1 MLTLALSNLMHRKI
15 RSILSILAVAIAI
28 TLLLVLVGLSHGTLN
43 EVSRRMESVDAE
55 IVVRDKHFDLGSMSG
70 GKLWEKEIPRLMKLQ
85 VNSPRQ
91 STPNAMAAADS
102 HNGQT
107 NIGPA
112 IQRVIPVFLGRM
124 KLAGLSQN
132 VFGVNP
138 QDFPFFAGSRHL
150 VDGVLFEDIES
161 PAQAVQWFDIQAGRY
176 SDTQPDQCSETQAA
190 QSAGF
195 LPLVIDQRLSRAANL
210 RVGDTVGFGDIPALI
225 VGIVETGVA
234 GRVFAPV
241 NMLRG
246 ANGIAARTAHL
257 FFVKAQPNL
266 TTDQLQQLCGK
277 IERTTHRSATL
288 VANYGQVLRE
298 NFRNLT
304 VFVSLVS
311 VIALVICF
319 LFILVTIHTSVLERS
334 KEIAIL
340 QSLGA
345 GCGMILTQ
353 TIQEALLICSLGTV
367 LGILLTFCVRWL
379 IETYQP
385 LMTVE
390 VRLLWLL
397 AAMAIGLIGGTI
409 SALYPG
415 YIALR
420 HDPVEALSF
429 E

>member
-1 MLTLALSNLMHRKI
+1 MHRKV
-15 RSILSILAVAIAI
+15 RSILSVSAVAIAI
-28 TLLLVLVGLSHGTLN
+28 TLLLILVGLSHGTLN

-85 VNSPRQ
+85 VGSPRQ
-91 STPNAMAAADS
+91 GTLNIKATADS

-107 NIGPA
+107 NANPA

-138 QDFPFFAGSRHL
+138 EDFPFFAGNRRL
-150 VDGVLFEDIES
+150 VDGVLFDDIES
-161 PAQAVQWFDIQAGRY
+161 PAQAVRWFDTQAGRY
-176 SDTQPDQCSETQAA
+176 SDAQVDQRLDTQVGQRAD
-190 QSAGF
+190 F
-195 LPLVIDQRLSRAANL
+195 LPLVIDQRLARAANL
-210 RVGDTVGFGDIPALI
+210 RVGDTADFGDVPARI
-225 VGIVETGVA
+225 IGIVETGVA

-257 FFVKAQPNL
+257 FFVKARPNL
-266 TTDQLQQLCGK
+266 TTDQLQQLCDK
-277 IERTTHRSATL
+277 IERTTHRNATL

-345 GCGMILTQ
+345 GSGTILTQ

-390 VRLLWLL
+390 VRPLWLL
-397 AAMAIGLIGGTI
+397 AAMAIGLVGGVL

-415 YIALR
+415 YMALR
-420 HDPVEALSF
+420 RDPVEALSF

>member
-1 MLTLALSNLMHRKI
+1 MLILAISNLMHRKV
-15 RSILSILAVAIAI
+15 RSILSVSAVAIAI
-28 TLLLVLVGLSHGTLN
+28 TLLLILVGLSHGTLN

-85 VNSPRQ
+85 VDSPRQ
-91 STPNAMAAADS
+91 STTNTKATADS
-102 HNGQT
+102 HNEQT
-107 NIGPA
+107 NTDPA

-138 QDFPFFAGSRHL
+138 EDFPFFAGTRRL
-150 VDGVLFEDIES
+150 IDGVLFDDIES
-161 PAQAVQWFDIQAGRY
+161 PAEAVQW
-176 SDTQPDQCSETQAA
+176 SDVQVSQRTD
-190 QSAGF
+190 F

-210 RVGDTVGFGDIPALI
+210 RVGDMAGFGDVPARI

-257 FFVKAQPNL
+257 FFIKARPNL
-266 TTDQLQQLCGK
+266 TTDQLQQLCDK
-277 IERTTHRSATL
+277 IEQTTHRSATL

-345 GCGMILTQ
+345 GSGTILAQ
-353 TIQEALLICSLGTV
+353 TIQEALLICVLGTV
-367 LGILLTFCVRWL
+367 WGIVLTFGVRWL

-390 VRLLWLL
+390 IRPLWLL
-397 AAMAIGLIGGTI
+397 AAMAIGLVGGAL

-415 YIALR
+415 YMALR
-420 HDPVEALSF
+420 HDPVKALSF

>member
-1 MLTLALSNLMHRKI
+1 
-15 RSILSILAVAIAI
+15 
-28 TLLLVLVGLSHGTLN
+28 
-43 EVSRRMESVDAE
+43 MESVDAE

-91 STPNAMAAADS
+91 STPNAKATADS
-102 HNGQT
+102 HSGQ
-107 NIGPA
+107 NNADLA

-138 QDFPFFAGSRHL
+138 EDFPFFAGTRRL
-150 VDGVLFEDIES
+150 VDGVLFDDIES
-161 PAQAVQWFDIQAGRY
+161 PAKAVQWSDVQASQRT
-176 SDTQPDQCSETQAA
+176 D
-190 QSAGF
+190 F

-210 RVGDTVGFGDIPALI
+210 RVGDTAGFGDIPALI

-257 FFVKAQPNL
+257 FFVKARPNL
-266 TTDQLQQLCGK
+266 TTDQLQQLCDK

-304 VFVSLVS
+304 VFVSLIS

-345 GCGMILTQ
+345 GRGTILAQ

-397 AAMAIGLIGGTI
+397 AAMAIGLIGGAI

-420 HDPVEALSF
+420 RDPVEALSF

>member
-1 MLTLALSNLMHRKI
+1 MLILAISNLMHRKV
-15 RSILSILAVAIAI
+15 RSILSVSAVAIAI
-28 TLLLVLVGLSHGTLN
+28 TLLLILVGLSHGTLN

-85 VNSPRQ
+85 V
-91 STPNAMAAADS
+91 DS
-102 HNGQT
+102 HSGQT
-107 NIGPA
+107 NADPA

-138 QDFPFFAGSRHL
+138 EDFPFFAGTRRL
-150 VDGVLFEDIES
+150 IDGVLFDDIES
-161 PAQAVQWFDIQAGRY
+161 PAKAVQWFDTQAGRY
-176 SDTQPDQCSETQAA
+176 SDTQADQGLDTQVDQRAD
-190 QSAGF
+190 F

-210 RVGDTVGFGDIPALI
+210 QVGDAAGFGDVPARI

-234 GRVFAPV
+234 GRVFAPI

-257 FFVKAQPNL
+257 FFIKARPNL
-266 TTDQLQQLCGK
+266 TTDQLQQLCDK
-277 IERTTHRSATL
+277 IERHTRRSATL

-304 VFVSLVS
+304 VFVSLIS

-345 GCGMILTQ
+345 GSGTILAQ
-353 TIQEALLICSLGTV
+353 TIQEALLICVLGTIW
-367 LGILLTFCVRWL
+367 GIVLTFGVRWL

-390 VRLLWLL
+390 IRSLWLL
-397 AAMAIGLIGGTI
+397 AAMAIGLVGGTL

-415 YIALR
+415 YMALR
-420 HDPVEALSF
+420 HDPVKALSF

>member
-1 MLTLALSNLMHRKI
+1 MHRKV
-15 RSILSILAVAIAI
+15 RSILSVSAVAIAI

-91 STPNAMAAADS
+91 STPNSKATVDS

-107 NIGPA
+107 NADPA

-138 QDFPFFAGSRHL
+138 EDFPFFAGTRRL
-150 VDGVLFEDIES
+150 VDGVLFDDIES
-161 PAQAVQWFDIQAGRY
+161 PDQAVQWSDTQAGRY
-176 SDTQPDQCSETQAA
+176 SDTQANQRLDTQTGQRAD
-190 QSAGF
+190 F

-210 RVGDTVGFGDIPALI
+210 RVGDEAGFGDVPARI

-257 FFVKAQPNL
+257 FFIKARPDL
-266 TTDQLQQLCGK
+266 TTDQLQQLCDK
-277 IERTTHRSATL
+277 IEQTTRRSATL

-304 VFVSLVS
+304 VFVSLIS

-319 LFILVTIHTSVLERS
+319 LFILVTIHTSVLERG

-345 GCGMILTQ
+345 GSGTILTQ

-390 VRLLWLL
+390 VRPLWLL
-397 AAMAIGLIGGTI
+397 AAMAIGLIGGAL

-415 YIALR
+415 YMALR
-420 HDPVEALSF
+420 HDPVKALSF

>member
-1 MLTLALSNLMHRKI
+1 MMHRKV
-15 RSILSILAVAIAI
+15 RSILSMSAVAIAI
-28 TLLLVLVGLSHGTLN
+28 TLLLILVGLSHGTLN

-70 GKLWEKEIPRLMKLQ
+70 GKLWEKEISRLMKLQ
-85 VNSPRQ
+85 VDSPRQ
-91 STPNAMAAADS
+91 RMSNAKATADS
-102 HNGQT
+102 HSGQT
-107 NIGPA
+107 NADPA

-138 QDFPFFAGSRHL
+138 EDFPFFAGTRRL
-150 VDGVLFEDIES
+150 IDGVLFDDIES
-161 PAQAVQWFDIQAGRY
+161 PAKAVQW
-176 SDTQPDQCSETQAA
+176 SDVQVSQRTD
-190 QSAGF
+190 F

-210 RVGDTVGFGDIPALI
+210 RVGDTAGFGDVPARI

-257 FFVKAQPNL
+257 FFIKARPNL
-266 TTDQLQQLCGK
+266 TTDQLQQLCDK
-277 IERTTHRSATL
+277 IERTTRRSATL

-304 VFVSLVS
+304 VFVSLIS

-319 LFILVTIHTSVLERS
+319 LFILVTIHTSVLERG

-345 GCGMILTQ
+345 GSGTILTQ

-367 LGILLTFCVRWL
+367 WGILLTFGVRWL

-390 VRLLWLL
+390 IRSLWLL
-397 AAMAIGLIGGTI
+397 AAMAIGLVGGAL

-415 YIALR
+415 YMALR
-420 HDPVEALSF
+420 HDPVKALSF

>member
-1 MLTLALSNLMHRKI
+1 MLILAISNLMHRKV
-15 RSILSILAVAIAI
+15 RSVLSMSAVAIAI

-43 EVSRRMESVDAE
+43 EVSQRMQSVDAE
-55 IVVRDKHFDLGSMSG
+55 IVIRDKHFDLGSMSG
-70 GKLWEKEIPRLMKLQ
+70 GKLWEKEIPRLMKLR
-85 VNSPRQ
+85 VSSPQ
-91 STPNAMAAADS
+91 PFTPDTRAAADS
-102 HNGQT
+102 HSVQT

-138 QDFPFFAGSRHL
+138 QDFPFFAGSRCL

-161 PAQAVQWFDIQAGRY
+161 PAQAVQWFDMQA
-176 SDTQPDQCSETQAA
+176 DQRV
-190 QSAGF
+190 GF

-210 RVGDTVGFGDIPALI
+210 RVGDTASFGDVPARI

-257 FFVKAQPNL
+257 FFIKARPNL
-266 TTDQLQQLCGK
+266 TTDQLQQLCDK
-277 IERTTHRSATL
+277 IEQTTHRSATL

-345 GCGMILTQ
+345 GRGTILTQ

>member
-1 MLTLALSNLMHRKI
+1 MLILAISNLMHRKV
-15 RSILSILAVAIAI
+15 RSILSVSAVAIAI
-28 TLLLVLVGLSHGTLN
+28 TLLLILVGLSHGTLN

-85 VNSPRQ
+85 VDSPRQ
-91 STPNAMAAADS
+91 RMPNARATADS
-102 HNGQT
+102 HNEQT
-107 NIGPA
+107 NADPA

-138 QDFPFFAGSRHL
+138 EDFPFFAGTRRL
-150 VDGVLFEDIES
+150 IDGVLFDDIKS
-161 PAQAVQWFDIQAGRY
+161 PAKAVQWFDAQAGRY
-176 SDTQPDQCSETQAA
+176 SDTQADQRAD
-190 QSAGF
+190 F

-210 RVGDTVGFGDIPALI
+210 RVGDAAGFGDVPARI

-257 FFVKAQPNL
+257 FFIKARPNL
-266 TTDQLQQLCGK
+266 TTDQLQQLCDK
-277 IERTTHRSATL
+277 IEQTTRRSATL

-345 GCGMILTQ
+345 GSGTILAQ
-353 TIQEALLICSLGTV
+353 TIQEALLICVLGTV
-367 LGILLTFCVRWL
+367 WGIVLTFGVRWL

-397 AAMAIGLIGGTI
+397 AAMAIGLVGGAL

>member
-1 MLTLALSNLMHRKI
+1 MLILAVSNLIHRKV
-15 RSILSILAVAIAI
+15 RSILSTSAVAIAI
-28 TLLLVLVGLSHGTLN
+28 TLLLILVGLSHGTLN

-91 STPNAMAAADS
+91 STPNAKATADS
-102 HNGQT
+102 HSGQ
-107 NIGPA
+107 NNADLA

-138 QDFPFFAGSRHL
+138 EDFPFFAGTRRL
-150 VDGVLFEDIES
+150 VDGVLFDDIES
-161 PAQAVQWFDIQAGRY
+161 PAKAVQWSDVQASQRT
-176 SDTQPDQCSETQAA
+176 D
-190 QSAGF
+190 F

-210 RVGDTVGFGDIPALI
+210 RVGDTAGFGDIPALI

-257 FFVKAQPNL
+257 FFVKARPNL
-266 TTDQLQQLCGK
+266 TTDQLQQLCDK

-304 VFVSLVS
+304 VFVSLIS

-345 GCGMILTQ
+345 GRGTILAQ

-397 AAMAIGLIGGTI
+397 AAMAIGLIGGAI

-420 HDPVEALSF
+420 RDPVEALSF